1 MTSVQWVYLVLYL
14 IAQWH
19 STTVPFT
26 LLHTTLTG
34 LVPGTWN
41 PASNVCVLHMH
52 FNAAR
57 LKALE
62 GVHKDDEVK

>member
-1 MTSVQWVYLVLYL
+1 
-14 IAQWH
+14 
-19 STTVPFT
+19 
-26 LLHTTLTG
+26 
-34 LVPGTWN
+34 
-41 PASNVCVLHMH
+41 MH

>member
-34 LVPGTWN
+34 LVPGT
-41 PASNVCVLHMH
+41 
-52 FNAAR
+52 
-57 LKALE
+57 
-62 GVHKDDEVK
+62 